1 MSGCVVVFACT
12 REWPRACPPPPDPPS
27 QDPPPTAQGNTQP
40 PPRAPPYAPCLN
52 PRTTAKGYTKPPCL
66 GPPPPRLHLALPGVS
81 VAVSWFQ
88 QACRG
93 KGQGKHQAQRAQ
105 VKRRVAV
112 ERAPS
117 SLFCV

>member
-12 REWPRACPPPPDPPS
+12 REWPRACP
-27 QDPPPTAQGNTQP
+27 
-40 PPRAPPYAPCLN
+40 RPPYAPCLN